1 MTRVSRSRL
10 LFIILLTA
18 FCLLP
23 SISYAQSATD
33 LQAQIDANSRQIE
46 ILQAEI
52 ASFQKEL
59 DVLGTK
65 KNTLQSTISSLAIS
79 QKKLASEIKVT
90 QSKIASA
97 NLKIK
102 ELTLSIGDK
111 EESISEDQD
120 AIAKALRSIAE
131 NEQVPLVA
139 KLISSDSLREA
150 WQTADYAVQF
160 NRALADDIK
169 DLRAVRTELTENR
182 DAVSA
187 TKKSLV
193 ILQNDL
199 SLQKKSVEL
208 QKTAQQK
215 LLSDTKNQE
224 SVYQKII
231 ADKRAEEAAFEAS
244 LFELESRLQYVLDPS
259 HIPQAGTG
267 VLRWPLSD
275 VLITQ
280 QFGKTSSSQ
289 RLYAS
294 GTHNGIDFRARI
306 GTPVRA
312 SLSGTVQAINQG
324 SVRNC
329 QYGKWVLIKHNN
341 GLATLY
347 AHLSDISV
355 QNGTVVSTG
364 QVIGFSGDT
373 GYAIGPHLHFT
384 VYIAEAVSFKQY
396 ACWNKSFVTIPIA
409 PVNAYLNPLSYL

>member
-1 MTRVSRSRL
+1 MSLARAYFFL
-10 LFIILLTA
+10 LIALSCVAVFPT
-18 FCLLP
+18 FVR
-23 SISYAQSATD
+23 AQSASD
-33 LQAQIDANSRQIE
+33 IQAQIDENSRQIE
-46 ILQAEI
+46 ALQAEI

-59 DVLGTK
+59 DALGAK
-65 KNTLQSTISSLAIS
+65 KNTLQSAIGSLTLS

-102 ELTLSIGDK
+102 ELTFSIGDK
-111 EESISEDQD
+111 EESISENQS

-131 NEQVPLVA
+131 DEQIPLVA
-139 KLISSDSLREA
+139 RLISSDSLREA
-150 WQTADYAVQF
+150 WQTADYAIQF
-160 NRALADDIK
+160 NHALADDIRE
-169 DLRAVRTELTENR
+169 LRTVRTELAENR

-187 TKKSLV
+187 TKESLV
-193 ILQNDL
+193 VLQNDL

-208 QKTAQQK
+208 QKSAQQK

-224 SVYQKII
+224 SAYQKIVS
-231 ADKRAEEAAFEAS
+231 DKRAEEAAFEAS
-244 LFELESRLQYVLDPS
+244 LFELESRLQYVLDPNR
-259 HIPQAGTG
+259 IPPSGSG
-267 VLRWPLSD
+267 ILRWPLSD
-275 VLITQ
+275 VFITQ

-294 GTHNGIDFRARI
+294 GTHNGVDFRARI

-312 SLSGTVQAINQG
+312 ALSGTVMAINQG

-329 QYGKWVLIKHNN
+329 QYGKWVLIKHQN

-355 QNGTVVSTG
+355 QNGAVVSTG
-364 QVIGFSGDT
+364 QVIGFAGDT

-396 ACWNKSFVTIPIA
+396 SCWNKSFVTIPIA
-409 PVNAYLNPLSYL
+409 PINAYLNPLSYL

>member
-1 MTRVSRSRL
+1 MKIVFQGCKL
-10 LFIILLTA
+10 LILFA
-18 FCLLP
+18 FFFPLP
-23 SISYAQSATD
+23 AISYAQSAAD
-33 LQAQIDANSRQIE
+33 LQTQIDANSRQIE
-46 ILQAEI
+46 MLQVEI

-131 NEQVPLVA
+131 DEQVPLVA

-160 NRALADDIK
+160 NRALAGDIK

-259 HIPQAGTG
+259 HIPQAGIG